1 MLTQCLLS
9 KMFEMPAAQDLAN
22 VCIKWSKKNKK
33 KLSGFEI
40 VNDLGEIT
48 SLTPI
53 KKNVLG
59 SW

>member
-1 MLTQCLLS
+1 
-9 KMFEMPAAQDLAN
+9 MPAAQDLAN